1 MRTIVHISDLHFP
14 LVDPHVIST
23 LANTINGLAP
33 DLVVISGD
41 LTQRARRSQFKK
53 AAAFFDALTP
63 TRLVVPGNHD
73 VPMFNI
79 PMRLLM
85 PFWEYRR
92 YISENL
98 EPVFEDSEMMVV
110 GLNSVRTV
118 LFSDEG
124 RLNITQ
130 ADRGAE
136 RISRAADGV
145 IKIIVTH
152 HPFDVPQGE
161 PQDKM
166 IGRSRMAMERLAHVG
181 TDIFLAG
188 HLHVSHV
195 GGTATRYKIAGHSA
209 LLVQA
214 GTMSTRER
222 GEPNTFNVIRI
233 VNSEHVTIDRLAW
246 NAAASSF
253 LPCWHGEFQQSH
265 HEWSALPAASQ
276 KTAQDLRIGG

>member
-14 LVDPHVIST
+14 LVDPRVMSS
-23 LANTINGLAP
+23 LATTINAVAP

-41 LTQRARRSQFKK
+41 LTQRARASQFKA
-53 AAAFFDALTP
+53 AAAFLAELRP
-63 TRLVVPGNHD
+63 PRLVVPGNHD

-79 PMRLLM
+79 PMRLLA
-85 PFWEYRR
+85 PFAGYLK
-92 YISENL
+92 YIAEDL
-98 EPVFEDSEMMVV
+98 EPVFEDAEILVV

-124 RLNITQ
+124 RLNVAQ

-136 RISRAADGV
+136 RLRRAPDGT

-166 IGRSRMAMERLAHVG
+166 IGRSRMAMERLASVG
-181 TDIFLAG
+181 ADIFLAG

-222 GEPNTFNVIRI
+222 GEPNSFNVMRI
-233 VNSEHVTIDRLAW
+233 ANGERVEIDRLAW
-246 NAAASSF
+246 NESSGTF
-253 LPCWHGEFQQSH
+253 VACWRGEFQQTN
-265 HEWSALPAASQ
+265 HEWSAS
-276 KTAQDLRIGG
+276 T

>member
-1 MRTIVHISDLHFP
+1 MRTIVHTSDLHFP
-14 LVDPHVIST
+14 IVDPRVIAT
-23 LANTINGLAP
+23 LAQTINTLAP

-41 LTQRARRSQFKK
+41 LTQRARRSQFKM
-53 AAAFFDALTP
+53 AAAFIAELKP
-63 TRLVVPGNHD
+63 PVLVVPGNHD

-79 PMRLLM
+79 PLRIFT
-85 PFWEYRR
+85 PFAGYRR
-92 YISENL
+92 YIREDL
-98 EPVFEDSEMMVV
+98 EPVFEDPEIVVV

-124 RLNITQ
+124 RLNVEQ
-130 ADRGAE
+130 AERGAA
-136 RISRAADGV
+136 RIRAAPDGA

-152 HPFDVPQGE
+152 HPFDVPDGAPE
-161 PQDKM
+161 DKM

-209 LLVQA
+209 LLIQA

-222 GEPNTFNVIRI
+222 GEPNSFNVIRI
-233 VNSEHVTIDRLAW
+233 ANAGAQVERLAW
-246 NAAASSF
+246 NASAGAF
-253 LPCWHGEFQQSH
+253 LSCWRGGFSH
-265 HEWSALPAASQ
+265 QNHDWSALPASSA
-276 KTAQDLRIGG
+276 

>member
-1 MRTIVHISDLHFP
+1 MRTIIHISDLHFP
-14 LVDPHVIST
+14 RVDARVMSRLVD
-23 LANTINGLAP
+23 TINGLAP
-33 DLVVISGD
+33 DLVVVSGD
-41 LTQRARRSQFKK
+41 LTQRARQSQFEQ
-53 AAAFFDALTP
+53 AAAFLAQLTP
-63 TRLVVPGNHD
+63 KQLVVPGNHD

-79 PMRLLM
+79 PMRLFT
-85 PFWEYRR
+85 PFSGYKR

-98 EPVFEDSEMMVV
+98 EPEFEDAEMIVV

-124 RLNITQ
+124 RLNIAQ
-130 ADRGAE
+130 AERAAE
-136 RISRAADGV
+136 RIRRAADGV

-161 PQDKM
+161 PEDKM

-195 GGTATRYKIAGHSA
+195 GGTAARYKIAGHSA

-233 VNSEHVTIDRLAW
+233 ANAGAEIERLAW
-246 NAAASSF
+246 SAVSNAFVTVWRGA
-253 LPCWHGEFQQSH
+253 FQH
-265 HEWSALPAASQ
+265 TNHDWSALPAA
-276 KTAQDLRIGG
+276 TP